1 MVHCCFSFLSDI
13 TTVSADRKSSYRLPR
28 GEEKT
33 FTLDGAPIQI
43 VTILFTKRNN
53 HILLAYIFFSFQPIN
68 PFCRLYAVLVKKTF
82 SLMVQIFKFYFL
94 FMGPT
99 CLNVCTLSAA
109 TQEYLFYLWWTG
121 LTQHLSTFR
130 KFPLHRRRPNTF
142 SCFAWSMECSSIK

>member
-99 CLNVCTLSAA
+99 RLNVCKGMCTLSAA
-109 TQEYLFYLWWTG
+109 TQEYLF
-121 LTQHLSTFR
+121 LS
-130 KFPLHRRRPNTF
+130 
-142 SCFAWSMECSSIK
+142 SGQG